1 MPPYSKKEMDRN
13 SVIGLVIIA
22 GIILAYSI
30 FFGPSPE
37 ERARQQQVQDSIAQ
51 VEQQLEQK
59 AAQQAPAAPDTTATP
74 APVAAP
80 DSAAQVQASEQ
91 ARAEYGIFAPAAEPS
106 RDFALV
112 ETDQFIVKIN
122 AAGGKISYVELK
134 DYLTYSGDPLVLFD
148 EPSLIFGVAI
158 DYPGVGTINTNEL
171 QFSGDY
177 SRVRLS
183 GEETKTLAFR
193 LETSATDK
201 YIEYRYTFT
210 GNRYDIGFDLQMVG
224 MDDVVNT
231 ANLPELDWQMS
242 GLSSEKLLSD
252 ERNICSV
259 FYKEVDHGRD
269 YLSET
274 SDDEEII
281 EDEKLEWVAFK
292 QKFFSSILMTEL
304 PFEENSFLE
313 VSIPSN
319 ERYNNRFGARLKLP
333 VSSAANAVI
342 PMTLYFGP
350 NEYKLLKSY
359 DRDLDEI
366 INLGWGIFGWVN
378 KWAVIPIFNFLN
390 DFNLGYGIIILL
402 LTIIIKV
409 VLFPLMYKNYL
420 SSAKMRV
427 LKPDIEAMNEKMKD
441 ADAMKKQQATLD
453 LYRKTGVNPMAGC
466 IPMLI
471 QMPIL
476 YAMFRFFP
484 SSIELRHESFL
495 WADDLSSY
503 DSIMSLPFE
512 IPFYGAHVSLFTL
525 LMAASTFVY
534 TMMNQ
539 SNMPTTSQ
547 PGMPNMKV
555 IMYIF
560 PFMMLFFFNSF
571 ASGLSYYYLLANVL
585 SIAQM
590 VVIKE
595 YFIDED
601 KIHAKISENKE
612 KKKGAKK
619 SKFQQKLEEISKQQ
633 QELQKEK
640 RKKKK

>member
-1 MPPYSKKEMDRN
+1 MDRN

-22 GIILAYSI
+22 AIILGYSI

-51 VEQQLEQK
+51 VEQKRIELE
-59 AAQQAPAAPDTTATP
+59 T
-74 APVAAP
+74 PVAEPAEP
-80 DSAAQVQASEQ
+80 EQQDTIQPAETDSLGRQVIDAQTRSEF
-91 ARAEYGIFAPAAEPS
+91 GIFAPAVESS
-106 RDFALV
+106 REFAFI
-112 ETDQFIVKIN
+112 ETDRFILKID
-122 AAGGKISYVELK
+122 AKGGKVSYVELK
-134 DYLTYSGDPLVLFD
+134 EYQTYSGDPLVLFD
-148 EPSLIFGVAI
+148 EPSLSFGLNL
-158 DYPGVGTINTNEL
+158 DYPGVGTVHTNDL
-171 QFSGDY
+171 FFTGDFD
-177 SRVRLS
+177 RVRLQGS
-183 GEETKTLAFR
+183 ESKTLTYR
-193 LETSATDK
+193 LETSSTGK
-201 YIEYRYTFT
+201 YLEYQYTIT
-210 GNRYDIGFDLQMVG
+210 GNKFDIDFQLQMVG
-224 MDDVVNT
+224 LEDVVNT
-231 ANLPELDWQMS
+231 ANRPVLNWQMT

-259 FYKEVDHGRD
+259 FYKEPGNNRD

-281 EDEKLEWVAFK
+281 EDESLEWVAFK
-292 QKFFSSILMTEL
+292 QKFFSAIVMTDI
-304 PFEENSFLE
+304 PFEPGSRLE
-313 VSIPSN
+313 VVEPGN
-319 ERYNNRFGARLKLP
+319 ERFNNRFAADLKLP
-333 VSSAANAVI
+333 VSNAANAVV
-342 PMTLYFGP
+342 PMKFYFGP
-350 NEYKLLKSY
+350 NEYHTLKAY

-378 KWAVIPIFNFLN
+378 KWAVIPIFNFLEG
-390 DFNLGYGIIILL
+390 FNLGYGLIILL

-427 LKPDIEAMNEKMKD
+427 LKPDIDEMNAKMKD
-441 ADAMKKQQATLD
+441 ADPMKKQQATLD

-466 IPMLI
+466 IPMVI

-484 SSIELRHESFL
+484 SSIELRHEPFL

-503 DSIMSLPFE
+503 DSILSLPFE

-539 SNMPTTSQ
+539 SNMPTQSQ

-571 ASGLSYYYLLANVL
+571 ASGLSYYYLMANVL

-601 KIHAKISENKE
+601 KIRAKISKNKE

-619 SKFQQKLEEISKQQ
+619 SRFQQKLEELSKQQ
-633 QELQKEK
+633 ELKG
-640 RKKKK
+640 KKKK

>member
-1 MPPYSKKEMDRN
+1 MDRN

-22 GIILAYSI
+22 AIILGYSI
-30 FFGPSPE
+30 FFGPTPE
-37 ERARQQQVQDSIAQ
+37 ERARQQQINDSIAQ
-51 VEQQLEQK
+51 VEKQLLEEDVPVAESPIHEMEADTLLTETTPDTLEQALINEK
-59 AAQQAPAAPDTTATP
+59 AR
-74 APVAAP
+74 
-80 DSAAQVQASEQ
+80 EQ
-91 ARAEYGIFAPAAEPS
+91 FGIFAVAAEPT

-112 ETDQFIVKIN
+112 ETDKFLIKIDAN
-122 AAGGKISYVELK
+122 GGKIAYVELK
-134 DYLTYSGDPLVLFD
+134 EYQTYNGDPLVLFD
-148 EPSLIFGVAI
+148 EPSLSFGLNLE
-158 DYPGVGTINTNEL
+158 YPGVGTVSTNDL
-171 QFSGDY
+171 AFSGDY
-177 SRVRLS
+177 SRVKLS
-183 GEETKTLAFR
+183 KGETKTLSYR
-193 LETSATDK
+193 LETTSPDR

-210 GNRYDIGFDLQMVG
+210 GDQYDIDFEMQMVG
-224 MDDVVNT
+224 LDNVINT
-231 ANLPELDWQMS
+231 SNLPVLNWQMT

-259 FYKEVDHGRD
+259 FYKEPGHNRD

-281 EDEKLEWVAFK
+281 EDPLEWVAFK
-292 QKFFSSILMTEL
+292 QKFFSAIVMSDMT
-304 PFEENSFLE
+304 FERGSRLE
-313 VSIPSN
+313 VLEPAN
-319 ERYNNRFGARLKLP
+319 EKYNNRFVADLNLP
-333 VSSAANAVI
+333 VKNAANAVV
-342 PMTLYFGP
+342 PMTFFFGP
-350 NEYKLLKSY
+350 NHYQTLKAY

-378 KWAVIPIFNFLN
+378 KWAVIPIFNFLEG
-390 DFNLGYGIIILL
+390 FNLGYGLIILL
-402 LTIIIKV
+402 LTVIIKV

-427 LKPDIEAMNEKMKD
+427 LKPDIDEMNAKMKD
-441 ADAMKKQQATLD
+441 ADPMKKQQATLD

-466 IPMLI
+466 IPMII

-503 DSIMSLPFE
+503 DSIVNLPFE
-512 IPFYGAHVSLFTL
+512 IPLYGAHVSLFTL

-539 SNMPTTSQ
+539 SNMPTQSQ

-571 ASGLSYYYLLANVL
+571 SSGLSYYYLMANVL

-601 KIHAKISENKE
+601 KIRAKIAENKE

-619 SKFQQKLEEISKQQ
+619 SKFQRKLEEIAKQQ
-633 QELQKEK
+633 EQVQKS
-640 RKKKK
+640 KKNK

>member
-1 MPPYSKKEMDRN
+1 MDKN

-22 GIILAYSI
+22 AIILGYSI

-37 ERARQQQVQDSIAQ
+37 EQARIRQEQDSIAQ
-51 VEQQLEQK
+51 VESQKLIEAERNAAELTTTHTKAPEIATADSLTQQRI
-59 AAQQAPAAPDTTATP
+59 
-74 APVAAP
+74 
-80 DSAAQVQASEQ
+80 SAQ
-91 ARAEYGIFAPAAEPS
+91 ARSEFGIFAPATLQSDQE
-106 RDFALV
+106 FTVV

-122 AAGGKISYVELK
+122 SRGGKIAYVELK

-148 EPSLIFGVAI
+148 QSSLTFGVKL
-158 DYPGVGTINTNEL
+158 DYPGVGVINTNDLHFEGE
-171 QFSGDY
+171 FGHVSISG
-177 SRVRLS
+177 SQS
-183 GEETKTLAFR
+183 KTLTYR
-193 LETSATDK
+193 LLSDDANR

-210 GNRYDIGFDLQMVG
+210 GNTYDIGFDLQMAG
-224 MDDVVNT
+224 LDQIVNT
-231 ANLPELDWQMS
+231 ATLPELHWQMS
-242 GLSSEKLLSD
+242 GLNSEKLLSD
-252 ERNICSV
+252 ERNIASV
-259 FYKEVDHGRD
+259 FYKETGKNRD

-274 SDDEEII
+274 SDDKEILNKTTL
-281 EDEKLEWVAFK
+281 DWVAFK
-292 QKFFSSILMTEL
+292 QKFFSSILITNV
-304 PFEENSFLE
+304 PFEKNSELE
-313 VSIPSN
+313 VIPADNDKFNDHFS
-319 ERYNNRFGARLKLP
+319 AMLKLP
-333 VSSAANAVI
+333 VTNAANAVV
-342 PMTLYFGP
+342 PMQFYFGP
-350 NEYKLLKSY
+350 NKYQILKQY

-378 KWAVIPIFNFLN
+378 KWVVIPIFNFLSK
-390 DFNLGYGIIILL
+390 FNLSYGIIILL
-402 LTIIIKV
+402 LTVIIKV

-441 ADAMKKQQATLD
+441 ADPMKKQQATLD

-503 DSIMSLPFE
+503 DSILSLPFE

-539 SNMPTTSQ
+539 SNMPNTNQ
-547 PGMPNMKV
+547 PGMPNMKI
-555 IMYIF
+555 IMYMF
-560 PFMMLFFFNSF
+560 PVMMLFFFNSF
-571 ASGLSYYYLLANVL
+571 ASGLSYYYLAANLL

-590 VVIKE
+590 LVIKE
-595 YFIDED
+595 YIIDEK
-601 KIHAKISENKE
+601 KIREKIDINKE
-612 KKKGAKK
+612 KKKNAKK
-619 SKFQQKLEEISKQQ
+619 SRFQQKLEDIAKQQ
-633 QELQKEK
+633 QLQQ
-640 RKKKK
+640 KKK